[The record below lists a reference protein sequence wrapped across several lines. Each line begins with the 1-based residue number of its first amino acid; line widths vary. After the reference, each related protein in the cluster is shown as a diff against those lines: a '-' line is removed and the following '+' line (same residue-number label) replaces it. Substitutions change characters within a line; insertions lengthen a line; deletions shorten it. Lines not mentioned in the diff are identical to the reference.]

1 MIPGKDRKASENEFQ
16 CTKKLP
22 QAKLVAEQAPGDELK
37 GRNSSR
43 NGWRGP
49 GGVELLLLFFFG
61 GGGQLVLLFL
71 VYGFFCED
79 IFSLA
84 DFFWRYI

>member
-1 MIPGKDRKASENEFQ
+1 M
-16 CTKKLP
+16 
-22 QAKLVAEQAPGDELK
+22 AEQAPGDELK

-43 NGWRGP
+43 NGRGGP
-49 GGVELLLLFFFG
+49 GGVELLLLFFFGGG

-84 DFFWRYI
+84 DFF